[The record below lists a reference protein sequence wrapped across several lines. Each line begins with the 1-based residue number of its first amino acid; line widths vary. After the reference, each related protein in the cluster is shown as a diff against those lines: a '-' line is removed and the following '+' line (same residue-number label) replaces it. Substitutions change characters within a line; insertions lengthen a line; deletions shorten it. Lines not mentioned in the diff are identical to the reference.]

1 MANSR
6 KIYPARRSLR
16 RLEGA
21 WTWLERSVDRLAGA
35 GPRSRSLNPFY
46 HLGTLTIFLLIL
58 LTVTGLYLTI
68 FYRPGSDR
76 AYASILFIDASWLG
90 SLMRTVH
97 RYTSDALILV
107 ATLHA
112 LKMFLSDRFWGSRWL
127 AWVSGWGLVV
137 LFWVIGT
144 MGYFLVW
151 DQAAQWL
158 MDYSL
163 RFLSGSLSVSFLG
176 PDASSRTF
184 SFFVIILFLHV
195 FMPLGLVLGILVHGM
210 RLARTRY
217 WAPRWLMVVTG
228 VAAVLV
234 GLLWPVTSN
243 PAADFHNLI
252 SRVFVDWWYL
262 GFLPLSAWLGQPLFW
277 GLSTLA
283 IGLLVAL
290 PWIGR
295 GQHLGPAVVIEPACT
310 GCALCARECPYH
322 AVEMEPRDDDT
333 PFSTIAVMRPSLC
346 TGCGICVAACA
357 DSAIE
362 LEALHAAVVRQDLHR
377 ALHELMDPEEPPVV
391 IYACDRHAAL
401 ASLPPLEPAPS
412 KDLEIPLIPAK
423 LPPRVNYGLWRDQ
436 DGQPHP
442 VMTAMVPCMGMLH
455 PTWAAEIIEA
465 GAAGTIMLTCPF
477 EDCAYR
483 EGPFWVEDRMR
494 RRRTLRRGNTHLLE
508 AAPGSSD
515 WVVELWSRLATEP
528 EAIQQAPTAIQWKPP
543 QEEKPPLW
551 TRLPRFLPA
560 LVLMALFFLSGLV
573 LWQPARLPLP
583 AQAQIR
589 LVVHHSGKLMAAA
602 RELPPEI
609 AAKLPENVDPA
620 RVLGGKRF
628 PVQVR
633 LVVDGEEVLE
643 ETFRPRGLRSEGT
656 SDGMAVW
663 WLEPGKHAVQILLND
678 EGQAWRSVFDETVE
692 LASGRSLILYYNE
705 EHDRFEVVDGSAED
719 AAQGPVEGSGG

>member
-6 KIYPARRSLR
+6 KIYPARRTLR
-16 RLEGA
+16 LLEGGWTRLER
-21 WTWLERSVDRLAGA
+21 LIDRLAGA
-35 GPRSRSLNPFY
+35 GPRSRSYNPLY
-46 HLGTLTIFLLIL
+46 HLGALTIFLLIVL
-58 LTVTGLYLTI
+58 AVTGLYLTA

-76 AYASILFIDASWLG
+76 AYASVLFIDASWLG

-97 RYTSDALILV
+97 RYTSDALLV
-107 ATLHA
+107 VAVLHA
-112 LKMFLSDRFWGSRWL
+112 LKMFLSDRFWGARWL
-127 AWVSGWGLVV
+127 AWVSGWGLVA

-158 MDYSL
+158 MDYAL
-163 RFLSGSLSVSFLG
+163 ALLGGSFPVSFLG
-176 PDASSRTF
+176 PDAPARTF

-195 FMPLGLVLGILVHGM
+195 FLPLSLVLGILVHGM

-217 WAPRWLMVVTG
+217 WTPRWLMAVTG

-234 GLLWPVTSN
+234 GLLWPVSSN
-243 PAADFHNLI
+243 PAGDFHKLF
-252 SRVFVDWWYL
+252 STVFIDWWYL
-262 GFLPLSAWLGQPLFW
+262 GFLPLGAWLGQPLFW
-277 GLSTLA
+277 GLSAL
-283 IGLLVAL
+283 ILGLILAL

-333 PFSTIAVMRPSLC
+333 PYSTIAVMRPSLC

-362 LEALHAAVVRQDLHR
+362 LEALHSAVVRQDLHR
-377 ALHELMDPEEPPVV
+377 ALQELMDPEEPPVV
-391 IYACDRHAAL
+391 IYACDRHSAL

-412 KDLEIPLIPAK
+412 LELAIPLIPAK
-423 LPPRVNYGLWRDQ
+423 LPPRVNYGLWRDRA
-436 DGQPHP
+436 GRPHP
-442 VMTAMVPCMGMLH
+442 VMTAVVPCMGMLH

-465 GAAGTIMLTCPF
+465 GAAGTIMVTCPF

-515 WVVELWSRLATEP
+515 WVTELWSRLVTEP
-528 EAIQQAPTAIQWKPP
+528 EAIQQAPTAIQWQRS
-543 QEEKPPLW
+543 QEERRPLRA
-551 TRLPRFLPA
+551 TLPRLLPA
-560 LVLMALFFLSGLV
+560 VALLALFFLSGLL
-573 LWQPARLPLP
+573 LWQPARVPLP

-589 LVVHHSGKLMAAA
+589 LVLHHSGKLMAAA
-602 RELPPEI
+602 GELPPEI

-633 LVVDGEEVLE
+633 LVVDGEPVLE
-643 ETFRPRGLRSEGT
+643 KTFRPRGLRSEGT

-663 WLEPGKHAVQILLND
+663 WLAPGRHQVQILLND
-678 EGQAWRSVFDETVE
+678 DSREWRPVFDAEVD

-705 EHDRFEVVDGSAED
+705 EHDRFEVVDGESAEG
-719 AAQGPVEGSGG
+719 ALRSRGG